1 MNYGAAA
8 PAYRPTAWA
17 YLPSGD
23 CTIRWQRGDNVAYI
37 FQGKQLETYLP
48 GSGTESRDPCHY
60 PVSPK
65 GWADIPHV
73 QRLGEAWVKAHR
85 QRCQA
90 CGVFS

>member
-37 FQGKQLETYLP
+37 FQGKQLETYPDQGLRVE
-48 GSGTESRDPCHY
+48 TLATI

-73 QRLGEAWVKAHR
+73 QRLGEAWV
-85 QRCQA
+85 
-90 CGVFS
+90 